1 VEAETTDE
9 RKTEIIQARKA
20 FMKLVMVV
28 GLTLS
33 IGSKQERKRAEERSW
48 SQSVKSLAVA
58 AGEGGRF
65 LYHVLLVVL
74 RSRSTLESRLRLFAM
89 LSRLAAGAGRGW
101 ALCCVRLM
109 TAPTENGKMMKSSE
123 VDLQYTVRQL
133 ARQSRQGTPLVSA
146 AQMLLPAVGAV
157 YIIMII

>member
-65 LYHVLLVVL
+65 LYHVL